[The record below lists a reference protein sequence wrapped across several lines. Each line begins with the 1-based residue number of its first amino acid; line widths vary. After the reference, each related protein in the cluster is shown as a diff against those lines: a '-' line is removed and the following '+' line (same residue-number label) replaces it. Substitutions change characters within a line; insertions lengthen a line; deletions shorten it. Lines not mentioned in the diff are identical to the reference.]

1 MKKFSIIV
9 VAFALT
15 LVVAGCGS
23 KKEMT
28 PEDFIKIQTEFLSSD
43 MSDDS
48 KMKIAQKFGFTA
60 DQYNAFEEKVE
71 SDIQLKTK
79 VGEIRLKQQK

>member
-1 MKKFSIIV
+1 MKKFSVIALV
-9 VAFALT
+9 LTLCLAFASC
-15 LVVAGCGS
+15 AS

-28 PEDFIKIQTEFLSSD
+28 PEDFIKIQTEFLSTD
-43 MSDDS
+43 MSDEAKS
-48 KMKIAQKFGFTA
+48 KAAQKFGFTA
-60 DQYNAFEEKVE
+60 EQYNTFEEKVE